1 MADNE
6 FGLGYAMGQD
16 SGGRNGGGLF
26 GGGDGWW
33 GIILLALLF
42 GWGGNGNGMG
52 GGGMGNVK
60 AAVSDGFAFN
70 GLDNGIRGVQQGL
83 CDGFY
88 AMNTGLLTGFNGVQM
103 QVANL
108 AAQNQQCCCETQR
121 LVERGF
127 ADTNYNLATQS
138 CEIKQTIQN
147 TTRDL
152 IDNQNANTRSILDF
166 LVQDKLTTLQAEN
179 ADLRRAASQDRQSAL
194 FTTALQAQADAI
206 VNRIAPYPVPSYTVP
221 APYPYCGG
229 AGSGS
234 GGNGGFALGLGLG
247 HLMSSGFGNSSNS
260 SGGCVCGI

>member
-1 MADNE
+1 MAENE

-16 SGGRNGGGLF
+16 SGNRSGGFF
-26 GGGDGWW
+26 GNGDGWW

-42 GWGGNGNGMG
+42 GWGGNGMGGFG
-52 GGGMGNVK
+52 GGGGCNVK

-70 GLDNGIRGVQQGL
+70 GLDNGIRGIQQGL

-88 AMNTGLLTGFNGVQM
+88 AMNTGMLTGFNGVQM
-103 QVANL
+103 QMANL
-108 AAQNQQCCCETQR
+108 AAQNQQCCCETGR
-121 LVERGF
+121 AIERGF

-138 CEIKQTIQN
+138 CEIKQTIQS

-221 APYPYCGG
+221 APYPYCGSVYG
-229 AGSGS
+229 T
-234 GGNGGFALGLGLG
+234 GNY
-247 HLMSSGFGNSSNS
+247 
-260 SGGCVCGI
+260 GGCGCGC